1 MSLLGCPGL
10 EDSEVHKSSLG
21 GFTAWISQG
30 PVVVRTDSFLSLQG
44 VLSLRKH
51 YRLER
56 KLTEALKGRD
66 RGAYG
71 QILNEQNL
79 QA

>member
-1 MSLLGCPGL
+1 MVVLVWRTMRYISLPW
-10 EDSEVHKSSLG
+10 E
-21 GFTAWISQG
+21 GFSALVSQR
-30 PVVVRTDSFLSLQG
+30 PVVRTDSFLSLQEA
-44 VLSLRKH
+44 LSLRKH
-51 YRLER
+51 HRLER
-56 KLTEALKGRD
+56 ELTEALKGRD

>member
-1 MSLLGCPGL
+1 MVVLVWRTVRYISLPW
-10 EDSEVHKSSLG
+10 E
-21 GFTAWISQG
+21 GFTAWVSQG
-30 PVVVRTDSFLSLQG
+30 PVMRTDSFLSLQG
-44 VLSLRKH
+44 ALSLRKH